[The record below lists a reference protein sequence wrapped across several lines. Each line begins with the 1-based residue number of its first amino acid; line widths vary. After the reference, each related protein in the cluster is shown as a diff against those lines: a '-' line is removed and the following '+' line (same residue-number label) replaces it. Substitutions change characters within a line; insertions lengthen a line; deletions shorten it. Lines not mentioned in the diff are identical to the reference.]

1 MSVESRSITL
11 SSRDINPSINVN
23 DYALDAVTTTNGTI
37 GRQFQF
43 MTWNNINLEN
53 MIGATYYN
61 AYSKFTIRLLHCA
74 VCDLCGNSTY
84 GFSSSALTRIEYAN
98 TEFVLNG
105 LTFDPQPYSHTNP
118 SNTGASI
125 IVGALTNQIPSSATG
140 ANPFNSLSTGNNRN
154 VAYRFNKPT
163 GNLTLTIDRIIPNTN
178 TYAPTTAFGYGHFKF
193 VFEIRGVV

>member
-11 SSRDINPSINVN
+11 SSRDINPSIDVN
-23 DYALDAVTTTNGTI
+23 DYALGAVTTTNGTI

-98 TEFVLNG
+98 TEFVMSG

-140 ANPFNSLSTGNNRN
+140 ANPFNSFSTGNNRN

-163 GNLTLTIDRIIPNTN
+163 GNLTLTINRIIPNTN
-178 TYAPTTAFGYGHFKF
+178 TYASTTAFGYGHFKF

>member
-11 SSRDINPSINVN
+11 SSRDINPSIDVN

-98 TEFVLNG
+98 TEFVMSG
-105 LTFDPQPYSHTNP
+105 LTFDPQPYS
-118 SNTGASI
+118 
-125 IVGALTNQIPSSATG
+125 
-140 ANPFNSLSTGNNRN
+140 PFNSSSTGNNPH
-154 VAYRFNKPT
+154 VAYRFKKPT
-163 GNLTLTIDRIIPNTN
+163 GNLTQTKNRIIPNTN
-178 TYAPTTAFGYGHFKF
+178 TYASTTAFGYGHFKF